1 MDGILLVNKPIGITS
16 RDVVN
21 IVSKK
26 LKTKKIGHT
35 GTLDPMA
42 EGVLVLCIG
51 KATKLVELLTNH
63 DKIYEVEAILGI
75 KTDTLDITGNILEDK
90 STHFSYDDIKKT
102 FDNFPKEY
110 LQQVPIYSAVKINGK
125 KLYEYARNNEQVE
138 LPSRM
143 VNIYEL
149 NLLETLNDTHTTIK
163 FKTHVSKGTYIR
175 SLVNDIAVNL
185 NTNGIMSK
193 LKRIKQG
200 KYKIEECYTL
210 DDIENDNYKILTI
223 EEVLSNYNS
232 IEVNDELYNKIK
244 NGSILENIYNEDLII
259 FTKDNKIISI
269 YKPYKDNL
277 IKPYQMFI

>member
-90 STHFSYDDIKKT
+90 STHFSYDDIKNT

-149 NLLETLNDTHTTIK
+149 ILLETLNDTHTNIK

-193 LKRIKQG
+193 LKRIKQD

-244 NGSILENIYNEDLII
+244 NGRVLENICNEDLII

>member
-90 STHFSYDDIKKT
+90 STHFSYDDIKNT

-110 LQQVPIYSAVKINGK
+110 LQQVPKYSAVKINGK

-149 NLLETLNDTHTTIK
+149 ILLETLNDTHTTIK

-244 NGSILENIYNEDLII
+244 NGRVLENICNEDLII

>member
-90 STHFSYDDIKKT
+90 STHFSYDDIKNT

-175 SLVNDIAVNL
+175 SLVNDISVNL